1 MSNYFYYTIM
11 LKDDSI
17 YHTEGFDLSD
27 AIDNVLAEEYSS
39 VYNVQM
45 KHEFVK
51 SIKRVRAKKIL
62 LIYKGQ
68 KMKKIRTENNTVVYK
83 IEKSNEC
90 STCQDA
96 YKLLN
101 CDTIEVVNLNN
112 GDCFIVDERGK
123 LKDPPLPIN
132 PLATLI
138 WSKSFSC
145 DNYGYQ
151 FFDQIVGDVILIE
164 KKLRKDLW

>member
-1 MSNYFYYTIM
+1 
-11 LKDDSI
+11 
-17 YHTEGFDLSD
+17 
-27 AIDNVLAEEYSS
+27 
-39 VYNVQM
+39 
-45 KHEFVK
+45 
-51 SIKRVRAKKIL
+51 
-62 LIYKGQ
+62 
-68 KMKKIRTENNTVVYK
+68 MKKIRTENNTVVYK
-83 IEKSNEC
+83 IENSNEC

-101 CDTIEVVNLNN
+101 CNTIEVVNLNN

>member
-1 MSNYFYYTIM
+1 
-11 LKDDSI
+11 
-17 YHTEGFDLSD
+17 
-27 AIDNVLAEEYSS
+27 
-39 VYNVQM
+39 
-45 KHEFVK
+45 
-51 SIKRVRAKKIL
+51 
-62 LIYKGQ
+62 
-68 KMKKIRTENNTVVYK
+68 MKKIRTENNTVVYK
-83 IEKSNEC
+83 IENSNEC
-90 STCQDA
+90 STCKDA
-96 YKLLN
+96 YNLLN

-123 LKDPPLPIN
+123 LKDPPLPFN